1 MDSTIIDLIRPH
13 TGEVENVTAARGY
26 GASTTGLAVTARGRF
41 FIKATPQGDRDLES
55 ARREAA
61 INPFVAPIA
70 PAVRWQAED
79 EAWFAVGFDA
89 VEGRTADFLPGSADM
104 PTVIDTLNRV
114 SALPLP
120 EIARDWVETRWDRFA
135 TQAEKD
141 LLRGDALTHT
151 DIHGRNFLLGSE
163 GQAWLVDWEWPTR
176 AASAVMPTCLA
187 VQLVSS
193 GHSPESAE
201 AWVSKTDAWDA
212 SSPESLVAVGRAN
225 ARMNRWF
232 AGLRPEEKWL
242 DALAVAAEEWSEHL
256 GGR

>member
-13 TGEVENVTAARGY
+13 AGKVENVKAAHGY
-26 GASTTGLAVTARGRF
+26 GASTTALVETAKGRF
-41 FIKATPQGDRDLES
+41 FVKATPQGSRDLES

-61 INPFVAPIA
+61 INPFVRSVA
-70 PAVRWQAED
+70 PAVQWQTEND
-79 EAWFAVGFDA
+79 DWFVVGFEA
-89 VEGRTADFLPGSADM
+89 VEGRAADFLPGSEDL
-104 PTVIDTLNRV
+104 PVVVDTLNRV

-120 EIARDWVETRWDRFA
+120 EVARDWVEIRWDRFA
-135 TQAEKD
+135 AEREKEH
-141 LLRGDALTHT
+141 LRGDALSHT
-151 DIHGRNFLLGSE
+151 DIHGRNFLLGG

-176 AASAVMPTCLA
+176 ATPAAMPTCLA

-201 AWVSKTDAWDA
+201 AWVSKTVAWEA
-212 SSPESLVAVGRAN
+212 SSPESLSAVARAN

-232 AGLRPEEKWL
+232 AGLRPDEKWL
-242 DALAVAAEEWSEHL
+242 GALAVAAEAWAEHL